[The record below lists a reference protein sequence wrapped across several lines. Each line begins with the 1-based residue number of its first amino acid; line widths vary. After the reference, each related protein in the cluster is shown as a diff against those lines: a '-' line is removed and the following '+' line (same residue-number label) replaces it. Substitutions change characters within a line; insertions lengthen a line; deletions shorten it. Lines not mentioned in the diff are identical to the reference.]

1 LERGGEPTP
10 GRLTAAVAEEVFT
23 RMLRIVEELQAGGCR
38 IYGRRG
44 ERTVVLWCTPE
55 DHPDGWAFEF
65 PADSRVKVA
74 VLRGVKYGGFVC
86 LYLEVGNELRRARA
100 ADYFEAGLIDVR
112 EYLRQLGLSVEG
124 TPEEWDWAEE
134 KTYQLVEMAQG
145 ITEALQDPELWRCP
159 LCGALVRSPTA
170 RRRVGHLIDVHGL
183 TVLGVEIR
191 WDGVYALTEGG
202 LEFRL

>member
-1 LERGGEPTP
+1 LRSGERTP
-10 GRLTAAVAEEVFT
+10 GRVVAVVADHVFG
-23 RMLRIVEELQAGGCR
+23 RMLELADELRARGCVV
-38 IYGRRG
+38 YDRRRDG
-44 ERTVVLWCTPE
+44 SIALMCTPE
-55 DHPDGWAFEF
+55 DHPEGWAFGF
-65 PADSRVKVA
+65 PAGSGMKVA
-74 VLRGVKYGGFVC
+74 VLRGVGCGGFVC
-86 LYLEVGNELRRARA
+86 LYLEVRNEFRRARA

-124 TPEEWDWAEE
+124 TPEEWEWAEE
-134 KTYQLVEMAQG
+134 KTYQLVERAQG

-183 TVLGVEIR
+183 TVLGVEVR

-202 LEFRL
+202 LELRL